1 VLKGLVTNNGVGSK
15 QRALAVT
22 KDTTM
27 APGSH
32 RATTSAASQISSIP
46 DVSIADRI
54 VKIGHALTVSE
65 LAEIL
70 NVSRAFLYRL
80 AASGRV
86 PCLRL
91 GAAVRFDPTSV
102 AAWLRK
108 DMRDQYR

>member
-1 VLKGLVTNNGVGSK
+1 MMSPRSDRSITSSVPQVLNNPAES
-15 QRALAVT
+15 
-22 KDTTM
+22 
-27 APGSH
+27 
-32 RATTSAASQISSIP
+32 IS
-46 DVSIADRI
+46 DRI

-86 PCLRL
+86 PSFRV
-91 GAAVRFDPTSV
+91 GAAVRFDPSSV

-108 DMRDQYR
+108 DPHDGRR